1 MSESDPKQTRVR
13 QPSRNFDDVADDA
26 LLRPL
31 NREAAPIQRG
41 LSSMS
46 QSF

>member
-1 MSESDPKQTRVR
+1 MSANDPKQTRR
-13 QPSRNFDDVADDA
+13 DA
-26 LLRPL
+26 GDFLGTQRPL

-41 LSSMS
+41 LTSMS